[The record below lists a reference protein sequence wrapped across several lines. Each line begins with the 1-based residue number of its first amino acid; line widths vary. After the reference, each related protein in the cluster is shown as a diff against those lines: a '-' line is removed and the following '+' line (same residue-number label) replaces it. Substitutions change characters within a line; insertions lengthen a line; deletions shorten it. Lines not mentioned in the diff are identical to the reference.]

1 MDINTFTYV
10 YLFINNFE
18 NKHTCICFFKLL
30 CIFSFYQQHKYSK
43 LFNLIIAENIYSY
56 KLKNTYSSI
65 VVMVITARCFIE
77 RNNQRFETKIKVMNT
92 VIR

>member
-1 MDINTFTYV
+1 MT
-10 YLFINNFE
+10 
-18 NKHTCICFFKLL
+18 
-30 CIFSFYQQHKYSK
+30 
-43 LFNLIIAENIYSY
+43 Y

-77 RNNQRFETKIKVMNT
+77 RNNQRFDTNIKVMNT